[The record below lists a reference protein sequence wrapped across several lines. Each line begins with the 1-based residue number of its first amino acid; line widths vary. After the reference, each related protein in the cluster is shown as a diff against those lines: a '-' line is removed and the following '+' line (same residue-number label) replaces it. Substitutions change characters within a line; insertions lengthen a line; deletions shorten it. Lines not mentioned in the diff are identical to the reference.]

1 MKTWPISTSK
11 FRDTKERIMAF
22 DWKRDDY
29 LIFLVSFQN
38 EHLLDNMAGQISLGC
53 LLLVSV
59 SLLLC

>member
-1 MKTWPISTSK
+1 
-11 FRDTKERIMAF
+11 MAF

-38 EHLLDNMAGQISLGC
+38 EHPLDNMAGQISLGC